1 MVNTIITVRVVDAY
15 VFKKVKK
22 KIHFLLLKRAGTKN
36 YEHLWQ
42 GVAGKLE
49 KGESAWQAALREL
62 DEETSLKPK
71 CMFIA
76 DHVSKFY
83 ERIGDRINLIPVFG
97 IEVGSEEVRLSDEH
111 TEFRWMNV
119 DEAEETL
126 RGLLAD
132 SDPKATKPPLTGQEK
147 RLLVFRTA
155 PTLPGP

>member
-42 GVAGKLE
+42 GVAGKIE

-83 ERIGDRINLIPVFG
+83 EGIGDRINLIPVFG

-126 RGLLAD
+126 VWDGQKKGIRMVYRMLKSND
-132 SDPKATKPPLTGQEK
+132 DRMKWSEIKINQEK
-147 RLLVFRTA
+147 
-155 PTLPGP
+155 